1 MRMSGLSKLVMS
13 AFIGSRGTDVNGVA
27 GGDPGDAEQV
37 NGEGQLVLPA
47 RATRS
52 YPSPHSAFRGVRGCV
67 TEKLALAL
75 DSQVECGF
83 AAERKALCEPLDSSF
98 VFLP

>member
-1 MRMSGLSKLVMS
+1 M
-13 AFIGSRGTDVNGVA
+13 D
-27 GGDPGDAEQV
+27 
-37 NGEGQLVLPA
+37 GEGQLVLPS